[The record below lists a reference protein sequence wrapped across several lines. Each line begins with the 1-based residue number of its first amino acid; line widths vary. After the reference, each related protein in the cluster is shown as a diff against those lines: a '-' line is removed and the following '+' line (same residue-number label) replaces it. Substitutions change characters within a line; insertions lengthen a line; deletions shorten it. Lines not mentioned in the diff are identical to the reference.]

1 MYIYV
6 NIYIKKYM
14 YITYMC
20 ITYMYIYI
28 YERFKPFF
36 ANLFLY
42 YYKNKQMKKMKKND
56 IRCKQA
62 RRFANTFRLIDNLTA
77 LSDGGEFE
85 QKEGKSKQQQE
96 IILRFVSY
104 N

>member
-1 MYIYV
+1 
-6 NIYIKKYM
+6 
-14 YITYMC
+14 
-20 ITYMYIYI
+20 
-28 YERFKPFF
+28 
-36 ANLFLY
+36 
-42 YYKNKQMKKMKKND
+42 MKKMKKND

-62 RRFANTFRLIDNLTA
+62 RRFATTFRLIDNLTA

-96 IILRFVSY
+96 IILKFVSY

>member
-1 MYIYV
+1 MYIYI

-42 YYKNKQMKKMKKND
+42 YYKNK
-56 IRCKQA
+56 
-62 RRFANTFRLIDNLTA
+62 
-77 LSDGGEFE
+77 
-85 QKEGKSKQQQE
+85 
-96 IILRFVSY
+96 
-104 N
+104 